1 MVFFKKNMRTPHT
14 AVKRGKR
21 VKVVLKNGETFVDK
35 FVERTSR
42 YVTFET
48 RKVLK
53 GDIKSF
59 AIFKQ

>member
-1 MVFFKKNMRTPHT
+1 MRTPHT
-14 AVKRGKR
+14 AVKKGKR
-21 VKVVLKNGETFVDK
+21 VKVVLKSGEEFVDK
-35 FVERTSR
+35 FIDRKSR

-59 AIFKQ
+59 GIFKG